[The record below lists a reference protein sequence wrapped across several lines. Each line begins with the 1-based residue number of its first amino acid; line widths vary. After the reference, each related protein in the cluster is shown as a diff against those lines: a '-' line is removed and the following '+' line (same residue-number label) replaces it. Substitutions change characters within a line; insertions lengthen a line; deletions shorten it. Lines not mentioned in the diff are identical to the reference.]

1 VGSVALVSNSL
12 ALTLTRPAD
21 SGRAVLAVLVT
32 APEFQGRGVGS
43 LLCKDGLH
51 VADRERLPAWLE
63 ASAKG
68 RRLYQK
74 LGFEDVEDIVI
85 DLSDYGGEGV
95 NTTVCMVRNSR

>member
-1 VGSVALVSNSL
+1 
-12 ALTLTRPAD
+12 
-21 SGRAVLAVLVT
+21 
-32 APEFQGRGVGS
+32 
-43 LLCKDGLH
+43 LH
-51 VADRERLPAWLE
+51 VADQEKLPAWLE